1 MNANTL
7 LYRQVHPSWIQKDR
21 ITSQAF
27 RPTPKD
33 KKRLSVYDGDQI
45 TAEAAWQHYTN
56 DLGLTSAG
64 VLAVTVGECCTLE
77 LPVVPDPAT
86 FQEHTLIDFSA
97 FSRRQIETK
106 AKLLRENANLRGWQY
121 DPSGLI

>member
-7 LYRQVHPSWIQKDR
+7 LYRQVHPSWIQNGR

-33 KKRLSVYDGDQI
+33 EKRLSVYDGDQI

-56 DLGLTSAG
+56 DLGYTSAG
-64 VLAVTVGECCTLE
+64 VLAVTVEECDNLE

-97 FSRRQIETK
+97 FSRSQIETK
-106 AKLLRENANLRGWQY
+106 AKILRAKADLRGWQY
-121 DPSGLI
+121 DPSDLP

>member
-7 LYRQVHPSWIQKDR
+7 LYRQVHPSWIQKGR

-33 KKRLSVYDGDQI
+33 EKRLSVYDGDQI
-45 TAEAAWQHYTN
+45 TAEAAWLHYTQ
-56 DLGLTSAG
+56 DLGHTSAG
-64 VLAVTVGECCTLE
+64 VLAVTVGECDNLE

-86 FQEHTLIDFSA
+86 LQEHTLIDFSA

-106 AKLLRENANLRGWQY
+106 AKILRANADLRGWQY
-121 DPSGLI
+121 DPSDLP

>member
-7 LYRQVHPSWIQKDR
+7 LYRQVHPSWIQNGR

-33 KKRLSVYDGDQI
+33 EKRLSVYDGDQI

-56 DLGLTSAG
+56 DLGYTSAG
-64 VLAVTVGECCTLE
+64 VLAVTVEECDNLE

-86 FQEHTLIDFSA
+86 FQAHTLIDFSA
-97 FSRRQIETK
+97 FSRSQIETK
-106 AKLLRENANLRGWQY
+106 AKILRAKADLRGWQY
-121 DPSGLI
+121 DQSDLP

>member
-7 LYRQVHPSWIQKDR
+7 LYRQVHPSWIQKGR
-21 ITSQAF
+21 ITSLAF

-45 TAEAAWQHYTN
+45 TADAAWQHYTN
-56 DLGLTSAG
+56 DLGYTSAG
-64 VLAVTVGECCTLE
+64 VLAVTVEECDNLE

-97 FSRRQIETK
+97 FSRKQIETK
-106 AKLLRENANLRGWQY
+106 AKILRAKADLRGWQY
-121 DPSGLI
+121 DPSDLP

>member
-7 LYRQVHPSWIQKDR
+7 LYRQVHPSWIQNDR

-33 KKRLSVYDGDQI
+33 KKRLSAYDGDQI

-56 DLGLTSAG
+56 DLGHTSAG
-64 VLAVTVGECCTLE
+64 VLAVTVGECDNLE
-77 LPVVPDPAT
+77 LPVVPDPST

-106 AKLLRENANLRGWQY
+106 AKTLRANANLRGWQY
-121 DPSGLI
+121 RP

>member
-7 LYRQVHPSWIQKDR
+7 LYRQVHPSWIQNGR

-33 KKRLSVYDGDQI
+33 EKRLSVYDGDQI

-56 DLGLTSAG
+56 GLGHTSAG
-64 VLAVTVGECCTLE
+64 VLAVTVEECDNLE

-97 FSRRQIETK
+97 FSRSQIETK
-106 AKLLRENANLRGWQY
+106 AKILRANADLRGWQY
-121 DPSGLI
+121 DPSDLP

>member
-1 MNANTL
+1 MNASTL
-7 LYRQVHPSWIQKDR
+7 LHRQVHPSWVLGGR
-21 ITSQAF
+21 VTSQAF

-56 DLGLTSAG
+56 DGSTSAG
-64 VLAVTVGECCTLE
+64 VLAVTVGECYTLE
-77 LPVVPDPAT
+77 LPVVPDPT
-86 FQEHTLIDFSA
+86 DFREHALIDFSA

-106 AKLLRENANLRGWQY
+106 AKILRANANLRGWQY
-121 DPSGLI
+121 RP